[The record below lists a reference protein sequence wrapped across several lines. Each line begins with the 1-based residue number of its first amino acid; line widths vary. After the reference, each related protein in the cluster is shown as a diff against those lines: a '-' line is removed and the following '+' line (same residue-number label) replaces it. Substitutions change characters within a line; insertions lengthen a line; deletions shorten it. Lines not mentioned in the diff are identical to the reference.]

1 MEYESMAAKA
11 VLEQIYKGFEQES
24 EMFMKGGQNSGI

>member
-11 VLEQIYKGFEQES
+11 VPEQIDKGFEQES
-24 EMFMKGGQNSGI
+24 DMFMKGGQNSGM

>member
-11 VLEQIYKGFEQES
+11 VLEQIYKGSEQEN